1 MYFESV
7 VYVSLFFH
15 IMLLISQLHESVL
28 YVTYFVRI
36 CLHVNLI
43 HSSKT
48 KTTKQNKKILARTT
62 VQSPSL
68 QPPSDHYFTIVI
80 FRFKLL
86 NRNKYWQAIL
96 LTAKD
101 GQREKIGPQV
111 LGPYRDGTSLCYFIT
126 VVYTDDVKDFYR

>member
-1 MYFESV
+1 
-7 VYVSLFFH
+7 
-15 IMLLISQLHESVL
+15 MLLISQFHESVL

-43 HSSKT
+43 DSSKT

-68 QPPSDHYFTIVI
+68 QPPSDLTIVI

-111 LGPYRDGTSLCYFIT
+111 LGAL
-126 VVYTDDVKDFYR
+126 